1 MNESIV
7 AREKQD
13 SEMRHHYCTF
23 QMRKTLKDLRF
34 RRYLARRLVE
44 ATGHWCKRQ
53 SLSGVRSWLI
63 QNRENKALEKMLY
76 QHAHNSVLRLRPSKD
91 REPEEEHVHVH
102 VPEEEHVHVHVPE
115 EEPQSLI
122 LIDEEV
128 AMKEWDKASRE
139 RDEVRRSL
147 PREARILYRI
157 EVFIKINPDDSNT
170 NRHPQLKP

>member
-63 QNRENKALEKMLY
+63 QIRENKALEKMLY

-102 VPEEEHVHVHVPE
+102 VPEEE
-115 EEPQSLI
+115 PQSLI

-128 AMKEWDKASRE
+128 SMKEWDKASRE

-147 PREARILYRI
+147 PREARILNRI

-170 NRHPQLKP
+170 NRHPQL